1 MKIKTRQFGEIEI
14 DETKIINMPAG
25 IPGFQDRKRYSML
38 QKEEAAP
45 FLFFQSVDDP
55 DLTFVILD
63 PKSVMEDY
71 SVEEKDMNKV
81 VSWDFDND
89 EITVFVIVTI
99 PSGDPEK
106 ATANFLAPL
115 VINTKRKEGLQLIL
129 QNTTYSCQ
137 HPLVKN

>member
-25 IPGFQDRKRYSML
+25 IPGFQNRKRYSML

-45 FLFFQSVDDP
+45 FLFFQSIDDP
-55 DLTFVILD
+55 DLSFVILD

-71 SVEEKDMNKV
+71 SVEENEINRV
-81 VSWDFDND
+81 VSWDLKND
-89 EITVFVIVTI
+89 EITLFVIVTI

-115 VINTKRKEGLQLIL
+115 IINTKRKEGLQLIL
-129 QNTTYSCQ
+129 QDTNYSCQ
-137 HPLVKN
+137 HPLVS

>member
-1 MKIKTRQFGEIEI
+1 MKIKTRQFGKIEI
-14 DETKIINMPAG
+14 DETKIINMPTG

-45 FLFFQSVDDP
+45 FLFFQSIDDP
-55 DLTFVILD
+55 DLSFVILD

-71 SVEEKDMNKV
+71 LVEEKEINRV
-81 VSWDFDND
+81 VSWDLKND
-89 EITVFVIVTI
+89 EITLFVIVTI
-99 PSGDPEK
+99 PNGDPEK

-137 HPLVKN
+137 HPLVS

>member
-14 DETKIINMPAG
+14 DETKIINMPSG
-25 IPGFQDRKRYSML
+25 IPGFQNRKRYSML

-45 FLFFQSVDDP
+45 FLFFQCIEDP
-55 DLTFVILD
+55 DLSFVILD

-71 SVEEKDMNKV
+71 IVEEKEINRV
-81 VSWDFDND
+81 VSWDLKND
-89 EITVFVIVTI
+89 EITLFVIVTI

-115 VINTKRKEGLQLIL
+115 VINTKRKEGLQIIL
-129 QNTTYSCQ
+129 QNTDYSCQ
-137 HPLVKN
+137 HPLVN

>member
-1 MKIKTRQFGEIEI
+1 MKILTRQFGEIEI
-14 DETKIINMPAG
+14 DETKIINIPAG
-25 IPGFQDRKRYSML
+25 IPGFQDKKRYSML

-55 DLTFVILD
+55 NLSFVIID
-63 PKSVMEDY
+63 PKSVMPDY
-71 SVEEKDMNKV
+71 LVEEKDINKV

-89 EITVFVIVTI
+89 EISLFVIVTI
-99 PSGDPEK
+99 PNEVPEN

-137 HPLVKN
+137 HPLVN

>member
-1 MKIKTRQFGEIEI
+1 MKIQTRQFGEIEI
-14 DETKIINMPAG
+14 DETKIINMPIG
-25 IPGFQDRKRYSML
+25 IPGFQNRKRYSML

-55 DLTFVILD
+55 DLSFVILD

-71 SVEEKDMNKV
+71 IVEEKEINRV
-81 VSWDFDND
+81 VPWDLKND
-89 EITVFVIVTI
+89 EISLFVIVTI

-129 QNTTYSCQ
+129 QNTDYSCQ
-137 HPLVKN
+137 HPLVN

>member
-1 MKIKTRQFGEIEI
+1 MKILTRQFGEIEI
-14 DETKIINMPAG
+14 DETKVINMPAG
-25 IPGFQDRKRYSML
+25 IPGFQDKKRYSML

-45 FLFFQSVDDP
+45 FLFFQSVDDS
-55 DLTFVILD
+55 DLSFVILD
-63 PKSVMEDY
+63 PKSVMSDY
-71 SVEEKDMNKV
+71 TVGEKEIKRV

-89 EITVFVIVTI
+89 EISVFVIVTI
-99 PSGDPEK
+99 PNGNPES

-137 HPLVKN
+137 HPLVG

>member
-1 MKIKTRQFGEIEI
+1 MKILTRQFGEIEI
-14 DETKIINMPAG
+14 DETKIINVPAG
-25 IPGFQDRKRYSML
+25 IPGFQDKKRYSML

-55 DLTFVILD
+55 NLSFVILD
-63 PKSVMEDY
+63 PSSVIPEY
-71 SVEEKDMNKV
+71 SVEEKDISRV

-89 EITVFVIVTI
+89 EINLFVIVTI
-99 PSGDPEK
+99 PNEVPEN

-137 HPLVKN
+137 HPLVN

>member
-1 MKIKTRQFGEIEI
+1 MKILTRQFGEIEI
-14 DETKIINMPAG
+14 DETKIINMPGG
-25 IPGFQDRKRYSML
+25 IPGFQDKKRYSML

-55 DLTFVILD
+55 NLSFVILD
-63 PKSVMEDY
+63 PLSIMPDY
-71 SVEEKDMNKV
+71 VIEEKDMNKS

-89 EITVFVIVTI
+89 EITNFVIVTI
-99 PSGDPEK
+99 PNGVPEN

-129 QNTTYSCQ
+129 QNSSYSCQ
-137 HPLVKN
+137 HSIFN

>member
-1 MKIKTRQFGEIEI
+1 
-14 DETKIINMPAG
+14 MPIG
-25 IPGFQDRKRYSML
+25 IPGFQNRKRYSML

-55 DLTFVILD
+55 DLSFVILD

-71 SVEEKDMNKV
+71 IVEEKEINRV
-81 VSWDFDND
+81 VPWDLKND
-89 EITVFVIVTI
+89 EISLFVIVTI

-129 QNTTYSCQ
+129 QNTDYSCQ
-137 HPLVKN
+137 HPLVN

>member
-1 MKIKTRQFGEIEI
+1 MKIMTRQFGEIEI
-14 DETKIINMPAG
+14 DETKIINVPVG
-25 IPGFQDRKRYSML
+25 IPGFQDKKRYSML

-55 DLTFVILD
+55 NLSFVILD
-63 PKSVMEDY
+63 PKSVIQDY
-71 SVEEKDMNKV
+71 SVKEKDLNRV

-89 EITVFVIVTI
+89 EITCFVIVTI
-99 PSGDPEK
+99 PNGDPES

-137 HPLVKN
+137 HPLVN

>member
-25 IPGFQDRKRYSML
+25 IPGFQDKKRYSML

-55 DLTFVILD
+55 NLSFVILD
-63 PKSVMEDY
+63 PQSIMPDY
-71 SVEEKDMNKV
+71 VIEEKDMNKI

-89 EITVFVIVTI
+89 EITSFVIVTI
-99 PSGDPEK
+99 PNGVPEN

-115 VINTKRKEGLQLIL
+115 VINTKKKEGLQLIL
-129 QNTTYSCQ
+129 QNSSYSCQ
-137 HPLVKN
+137 HSIFN

>member
-1 MKIKTRQFGEIEI
+1 MKIMTRQFGEIEI
-14 DETKIINMPAG
+14 DETKIINVPAG
-25 IPGFQDRKRYSML
+25 IPGFQDKKRYSML

-55 DLTFVILD
+55 NLSFVILD
-63 PKSVMEDY
+63 PKSVMPDY
-71 SVEEKDMNKV
+71 LVEAKDINTV
-81 VSWDFDND
+81 VSWDCDND
-89 EITVFVIVTI
+89 EISLFVIVTI
-99 PSGDPEK
+99 PNGDPES

-137 HPLVKN
+137 HPLVN